1 MDCFSSEDKRRHD
14 YFLKLMEQQGAES
27 KNTHRILL
35 IGTGESGKSTF
46 VKQLKLLSSPNQTF
60 PESYRTKFLPEI
72 QRNIVQALANIVS
85 FMILEDIPFESKK
98 SLNLANLQKR
108 IMQIYEEIRINPDV
122 INSFTKNADLKT
134 RNQFFDM
141 CETLW
146 ADEAVKATQERGN
159 EFQQIDSANYFLGK
173 LQDIRKEE
181 FSPSDADI
189 LQCRTKTLG
198 IHTESIVYNGI
209 PFELVDVGGQR
220 EQRAK
225 WIEAMTDGVTA
236 VIFLTDASAYDTM
249 LEEDHSV
256 NRLRESYQLLGQ
268 VWTKSLLK
276 DKSFILFLNKQDK
289 LAGKVRANRS
299 LISKF
304 FPEFKLGRVKFT
316 IAFLSDLLT
325 QRKKKKS
332 EADVWKKH
340 FSYFIP
346 AETKQS
352 RSAGSTG
359 IGNSQNL
366 DEIVLQEYSF
376 VQNMVTKAFHEGH
389 IMTWPLTG
397 DSRDGTINALMN
409 KAEFVTFFNRLME
422 IALYRNV
429 SVTHFIKTL
438 FMAECEQTK
447 TRRVYPYPTTAI
459 DKRNVISVFDSCKE
473 ILQGKAFTD
482 MIV

>member
-1 MDCFSSEDKRRHD
+1 
-14 YFLKLMEQQGAES
+14 MERQGAKS
-27 KNTHRILL
+27 KNIHRILL

-60 PESYRTKFLPEI
+60 PDSYRAKFIPEI
-72 QRNIVQALANIVS
+72 QRNVVQALANLCS
-85 FMILEDIPFESKK
+85 FMIMEEISFADKKSATLAQMQRRMMEIFEDIRK
-98 SLNLANLQKR
+98 
-108 IMQIYEEIRINPDV
+108 NPDV
-122 INSFTKNADLKT
+122 ILAHTNDASAEA
-134 RNQFFDM
+134 RAAFFDM

-146 ADEAVKATQERGN
+146 ADAAVKATQERGN
-159 EFQQIDSANYFLGK
+159 EFQQIDSAIYFLEK
-173 LQDIRKEE
+173 LGIIRNER
-181 FSPSDADI
+181 FSPTDEDI

-268 VWTKSLLK
+268 VWTKGLLK

-289 LAGKVRANRS
+289 LAMKVRLNRT
-299 LISKF
+299 KVDDF
-304 FPEFKLGRVKFT
+304 FPEFTMGRIKFT
-316 IAFLSDLLT
+316 VTLLNDLLL
-325 QRKKKKS
+325 QKKKKKS
-332 EADVWKKH
+332 ESEVWKKH
-340 FSYFIP
+340 FSYFLPAASKAATGGGAGVAKDLDELVMQEYSTVQGLVTKVMHESDVASWAIT
-346 AETKQS
+346 AETKDATIS
-352 RSAGSTG
+352 G
-359 IGNSQNL
+359 L
-366 DEIVLQEYSF
+366 LKKKEF
-376 VQNMVTKAFHEGH
+376 MAFF
-389 IMTWPLTG
+389 
-397 DSRDGTINALMN
+397 DKLMD
-409 KAEFVTFFNRLME
+409 
-422 IALYRNV
+422 IPLYRTV

-438 FMAECEQTK
+438 FIAECEQTK

-459 DKRNVISVFDSCKE
+459 DKRNVIRVFDSCKE